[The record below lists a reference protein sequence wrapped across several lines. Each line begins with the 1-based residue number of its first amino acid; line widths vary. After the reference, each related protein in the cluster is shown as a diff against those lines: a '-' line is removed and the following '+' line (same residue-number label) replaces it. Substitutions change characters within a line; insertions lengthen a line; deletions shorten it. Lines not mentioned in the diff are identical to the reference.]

1 MQDGVATD
9 AAVDFG
15 KKAISTTSLITHI
28 VERRIEYLVGT
39 LIAYQI
45 GLLDQLVSAGQQC
58 IA

>member
-9 AAVDFG
+9 AAVDAAQ
-15 KKAISTTSLITHI
+15 KAISTSSLIAHI

-45 GLLDQLVSAGQQC
+45 GVLDQLVAAGQQC

>member
-1 MQDGVATD
+1 MQDGIATD
-9 AAVDFG
+9 AAMDLS
-15 KKAISTTSLITHI
+15 KKAISTSSLIAHI

-45 GLLDQLVSAGQQC
+45 GLLDQLVATGHQC

>member
-1 MQDGVATD
+1 MVETMPEQVE
-9 AAVDFG
+9 AASKVM
-15 KKAISTTSLITHI
+15 STSSLIAHI

-45 GLLDQLVSAGQQC
+45 GLLDQLVAHGQQC

>member
-9 AAVDFG
+9 AAVDAAQ
-15 KKAISTTSLITHI
+15 KAVTSGRILQMI
-28 VERRIEYLVGT
+28 VERRIEVLLGT

-45 GLLDQLVSAGQQC
+45 GMLDQLVAAGQQC

>member
-1 MQDGVATD
+1 MGPDTATEIAD
-9 AAVDFG
+9 VG
-15 KKAISTTSLITHI
+15 KKAISTSSLIAHI

-45 GLLDQLVSAGQQC
+45 GLLDQLVAAGHQC